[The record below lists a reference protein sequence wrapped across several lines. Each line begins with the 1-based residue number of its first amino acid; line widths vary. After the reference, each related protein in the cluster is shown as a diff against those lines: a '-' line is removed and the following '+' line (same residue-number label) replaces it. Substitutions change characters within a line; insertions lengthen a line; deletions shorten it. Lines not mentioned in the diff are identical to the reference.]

1 MRFGDVADSAIG
13 LCEDGYPAHRVMC
26 EVIAEHASEYAEWDS
41 SAAIF
46 LVRGHPPRQGEKFYQ
61 RDLGRTLRL
70 MVAAEHAKRLAG
82 RMAALHA
89 AREAFYQGEIADTLV
104 RYHETHGGWLTHRD
118 RAEFRVQIEP
128 PVSTRFHGYEVYA
141 CGPWCQGPVL
151 PQVLNLLEGLDLMA
165 MRHDS
170 SQYIHLL
177 VEALKLV
184 YADREWYY
192 GDPKFVDVPIDGLLS
207 KAYAKERAQQRISL
221 EKA

>member
-1 MRFGDVADSAIG
+1 
-13 LCEDGYPAHRVMC
+13 
-26 EVIAEHASEYAEWDS
+26 
-41 SAAIF
+41 
-46 LVRGHPPRQGEKFYQ
+46 
-61 RDLGRTLRL
+61 
-70 MVAAEHAKRLAG
+70 
-82 RMAALHA
+82 
-89 AREAFYQGEIADTLV
+89 
-104 RYHETHGGWLTHRD
+104 LTHRD

-128 PVSTRFHGYEVYA
+128 PVSTRFHGYDVYA

-151 PQVLNLLEGLDLMA
+151 PQVLNFLEGLDLTA